1 MVLGCLP
8 YDVRDAAKDLV
19 EVGPEPPVHH
29 VVDDRVDASVGHRQ
43 PVEREV
49 HVANVRLPDEHIHLK
64 IDETILYLRSY
75 LVMEG

>member
-8 YDVRDAAKDLV
+8 DDVRDAAKDLV

-29 VVDDRVDASVGHRQ
+29 VVDDRVDAGVGHRQ
-43 PVEREV
+43 PVERKV
-49 HVANVRLPDEHIHLK
+49 NVANVRLPDKHIHLK
-64 IDETILYLRSY
+64 IGETIFLSSN